1 MWLQKN
7 KGLLASFLVGL
18 ILLCV
23 PSTASA
29 NSNIETKI
37 CPSFEGPTIT
47 VPSTGTET
55 ENSSI
60 TIGGVG
66 EPGMAI
72 SIVRNGV
79 IIGMTTAVAD
89 GSYGLEVGLESGDNA
104 LLARE
109 INECGTVKDSEAVSV
124 HRTVVES
131 PQTPTTPD
139 EEDTSVIPQADV
151 ETQPSVG
158 IGEGTPPLLQLPI
171 VPTVDTP
178 GFLKPTITTP
188 SSGDI
193 LNSSQVWVGG
203 RAHPGSVVTI
213 YLNGR
218 SVAYVIATEKGVY
231 GTLVSLSKGKNA
243 LQVRST
249 LGTNVATSDVIE
261 VLFEQDETLTPVTQ
275 TTPLIDG
282 VAVQVGIVITASVA
296 VVGTA
301 FWAIPELRHI
311 SKLRWFK

>member
-1 MWLQKN
+1 VWLQKN

-23 PSTASA
+23 PSTVSA

-37 CPSFEGPTIT
+37 CTSFEGPTIT

-79 IIGMTTAVAD
+79 IIGTTTAVAD
-89 GSYGLEVGLESGDNA
+89 GSYGLEVGLVSGDNA

-109 INECGTVKDSEAVSV
+109 INECGTVKDSETISV

-131 PQTPTTPD
+131 PQTPTTPG
-139 EEDTSVIPQADV
+139 EEGTSVTS
-151 ETQPSVG
+151 ETGTESQSTAG
-158 IGEGTPPLLQLPI
+158 IGEGTTPLLQLPI

-188 SSGDI
+188 SPGDT
-193 LNSSQVWVGG
+193 LHTSQVWVGG

-213 YLNGR
+213 YLNDR
-218 SVAYVIATEKGVY
+218 SVAYVIATGKGVY
-231 GTLVSLSKGKNA
+231 GTLVSLNKGKNT

-249 LGTNVATSDVIE
+249 LGNNVATSDVVEI
-261 VLFEQDETLTPVTQ
+261 LFEQDETLTPVTQ
-275 TTPLIDG
+275 TTPLMDE
-282 VAVQVGIVITASVA
+282 VVVQVGIVITASVA

-311 SKLRWFK
+311 IKLRWFK